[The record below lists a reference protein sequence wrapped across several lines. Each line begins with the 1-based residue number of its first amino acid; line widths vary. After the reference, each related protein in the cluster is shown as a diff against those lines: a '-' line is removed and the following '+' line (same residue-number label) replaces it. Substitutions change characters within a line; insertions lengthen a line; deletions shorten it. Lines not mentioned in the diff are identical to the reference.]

1 MISFNRPTLNNQ
13 EQDFNFGVLAIFDCI
28 VVKLFSRLPSGCVIG
43 LAGGSGTLRDLRF
56 METLWQDLRFGLRT
70 ILKRPG
76 FTAVVAVTL
85 ALGIGA
91 NSAIFSIV
99 NSVLLR
105 RLPFKEPDRL
115 AIVGKSNSSLD
126 VQAFYMMSAADFIDF
141 RDQNQVFED
150 MAASTTATF
159 TITGQSHPEQI
170 YGAWVSPS
178 LFSLLGVT
186 AAAGR
191 TFAPGEDEP
200 NHNQVVVVSHGLWQR
215 RFGSAPDVI
224 GKTLTLNGIAYKI
237 IGIAPRGFQFPPS
250 FDNQGGLIPWTL
262 DAWVSLDVRAKRLE
276 GFDLTDRANMIF
288 EILARLKPG
297 VTLKQARSNME
308 TINRRLQNQYP
319 VTNKAWGVAVATL
332 KEQLV
337 GNLQRALLILLG
349 GVAFVLLIACANA
362 ANLLLARAAVR
373 RKEIAIRMALGAGRA
388 RLIRQLLTESV
399 LLALLGGVVGL
410 ALAHWGGKLVIAI
423 GPESIPRLKET
434 RLDGLVL
441 GFGLVISLA
450 TGLLFGLAPAL
461 QASKYDLNDALKE
474 SGRGGGGS
482 LRRQRVRTLLVVSQV
497 ALASVLLI
505 GAGLMIKSF
514 LRLQAVN
521 PGLAVRNILTVKIK
535 PNRMNYPEEHQRVN
549 LYKQVVHRL
558 EALPG
563 VQAAGA
569 INIVP
574 LSEGPWTYFFDIEGR
589 PAVPAAERPLTNYL
603 EASPSYFNAMAIPLL
618 KGRYFTEHDGAQNP
632 RVAMINQA
640 MMRRFFPSAD
650 PIGKRI
656 NLVDP
661 PGKPVWLE
669 IVGVVGDVKEEQL
682 DREAGPDVYTSY
694 LQPYP
699 EIPNNR
705 MCLVIRTALDP
716 SGMAALVRREVL
728 AVDNDQPVYDIK
740 PMERYFAESI
750 SKQRLYMLLLSIFGA
765 VALLLAVGGVY
776 GVISYMVAQRT
787 NEIGI
792 RIALGAQAHDIIR
805 LIVGEGMLVT
815 GIGLAIGVVA
825 ALTLTRTMSSLL
837 YGLNANDPP
846 IFIAISVLLAVAA
859 LAATYIPAR
868 RTTRIDPLSALR
880 YE

>member
-1 MISFNRPTLNNQ
+1 MRTPDRSAAGSADYSRARAKL
-13 EQDFNFGVLAIFDCI
+13 EQIMRRSIRNAEI
-28 VVKLFSRLPSGCVIG
+28 
-43 LAGGSGTLRDLRF
+43 
-56 METLWQDLRFGLRT
+56 LWQDLRFGLRT
-70 ILKRPG
+70 LLKRPG
-76 FTAVVAVTL
+76 FTAVVALTL

-91 NSAIFSIV
+91 NSAIFSVV
-99 NSVLLR
+99 NAVLLR

-115 AIVGKSNSSLD
+115 VMVWKTNLSQSIQSFL
-126 VQAFYMMSAADFIDF
+126 MSAPDFIDF

-150 MAASTTATF
+150 IAATSTVTF

-178 LFSLLGVT
+178 FFSLLGVT

-191 TFAPGEDEP
+191 TFVPGEDEP
-200 NHNQVVVVSHGLWQR
+200 SHRHVVVVSYGLWQR

-224 GKTLTLNGIAYKI
+224 GKTLTLSGINYKI
-237 IGIAPRGFQFPPS
+237 IGIAPRAFQFPPS

-262 DAWVSLDVRAKRLE
+262 DIWVPLDVRTKRLE
-276 GFDLTDRANMIF
+276 GFDLSDRGNMIL

-297 VTLKQARSNME
+297 VTLQQARSNME
-308 TINRRLQNQYP
+308 TINRRLQSQYP
-319 VTNKAWGVAVATL
+319 VTNKAWGVAVVPL

-337 GNLQRALLILLG
+337 GDIQRALLVLLG

-362 ANLLLARAAVR
+362 ANLLLARAAAR
-373 RKEIAIRMALGAGRA
+373 QKEIAIRMALGAGRA

-399 LLALLGGVVGL
+399 LLALLGGALGL
-410 ALAHWGGKLVIAI
+410 ALAHWGGKLLIAV

-434 RLDGLVL
+434 GLDGLVL
-441 GFGLVISLA
+441 GFGLVLSLA

-461 QASKYDLNDALKE
+461 QTSKSDLNDALKE
-474 SGRGGGGS
+474 GGRSGGSS

-497 ALASVLLI
+497 ALALVLLI

-535 PNRMNYPEEHQRVN
+535 PNRMNYPEDHQRVN
-549 LYKQVVHRL
+549 LYKQVVHRV

-569 INIVP
+569 ISIVP
-574 LSEGPWTYFFDIEGR
+574 LSEGPWTFFFEIEGR
-589 PAVPAAERPLTNYL
+589 PRVAAAERPVTNYL
-603 EASPSYFNAMAIPLL
+603 DASPSYFNAMGIPLL

-632 RVAMINQA
+632 RVAMINHA
-640 MMRRFFPSAD
+640 MMRRFFPSED

-699 EIPNNR
+699 EIPNTR
-705 MCLVIRTALDP
+705 TCLVIRTTVDP
-716 SGMAALVRREVL
+716 SSMAALVRREVL

-740 PMERYFAESI
+740 PMERYLAESI
-750 SKQRLYMLLLSIFGA
+750 SKQRLYMLLLGVFGA

-776 GVISYMVAQRT
+776 GVISYVVAQRT

-792 RIALGAQAHDIIR
+792 RIALGAQAHDIIK
-805 LIVGEGMLVT
+805 LIVGEGMVVA
-815 GIGLAIGVVA
+815 GIGLAIGVAA

-837 YGLNANDPP
+837 YGLNANDPTV
-846 IFIAISVLLAVAA
+846 FIAISLLLAGAA
-859 LAATYIPAR
+859 FAATYIPAR
-868 RTTRIDPLSALR
+868 RSTRIDPTAALR